1 MNLKETLLQ
10 NNYSII
16 ASNGYYSTDDGIK
29 PVITKVIENKD
40 YFKDLSV
47 VDRVIGKASA
57 SLFIYSGVKEVYGLV
72 ISISAKQLFEKY
84 NIPYKFDTLVEYIE
98 NRNKDGMCPM
108 EMTVK
113 DIDDL
118 EQAFV
123 ALRNKIAL

>member
-16 ASNGYYSTDDGIK
+16 ASNGYYSSDDGIK
-29 PVITKVIENKD
+29 PVITKVIEDKD

-57 SLFIYSGVKEVYGLV
+57 SLLIYSGVKEVYGLV

-84 NIPYKFDTLVEYIE
+84 NIPYKFDTLVNYIE

-118 EQAFV
+118 EKAFI
-123 ALRNKIAL
+123 ALKNKIAQ

>member
-16 ASNGYYSTDDGIK
+16 ASNGYYSSDDGIK
-29 PVITKVIENKD
+29 PVITKVIEDKD

-57 SLFIYSGVKEVYGLV
+57 SLLIYSGVKEVYGLV

-84 NIPYKFDTLVEYIE
+84 NIPYKFDKLVEYIE

-118 EQAFV
+118 EKAFI
-123 ALRNKIAL
+123 ALKNKIAQ